1 MGTYLKSIYKL
12 GDKKRLSAVGRQ
24 PTLATP
30 GHGRLLRREAPR
42 WELASDRRPPP
53 RGPPG
58 CLHPE
63 CSRATLLLEVGT
75 EPGSLRRP
83 LECVSWAEVL
93 GANGGSVQRALGT
106 HVRPSRA
113 VPGSRG
119 ARRWLVSAR
128 SIPRLGA
135 RLPFQGRLQA
145 EGGLRLPLK

>member
-30 GHGRLLRREAPR
+30 GHGPAPQAGGAAVGTG
-42 WELASDRRPPP
+42 LGPASP

-63 CSRATLLLEVGT
+63 CSRATLLLEVET

>member
-12 GDKKRLSAVGRQ
+12 GDKKRLSGAAADARHSWARPGSSGGR
-24 PTLATP
+24 
-30 GHGRLLRREAPR
+30 RRGGNWPR
-42 WELASDRRPPP
+42 TGLP

-63 CSRATLLLEVGT
+63 CSRATLLLEVET

-119 ARRWLVSAR
+119 ARRWLVSVR